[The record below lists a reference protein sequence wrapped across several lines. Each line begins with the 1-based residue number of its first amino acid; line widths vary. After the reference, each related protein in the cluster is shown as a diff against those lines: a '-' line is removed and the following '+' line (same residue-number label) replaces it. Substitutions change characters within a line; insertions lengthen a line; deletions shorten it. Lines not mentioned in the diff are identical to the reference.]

1 MNALSRP
8 CGPSG
13 RRVFRRCTE
22 PGSNGVSRCSTRRY
36 RPSSPTPWHG
46 ARASWSAMSCRT
58 ATCVSCPWS
67 ARPEPA
73 LWLKRHGKRPGG
85 SLFPLQPVLGWLS
98 GSCRRVCVET
108 WRGRAYRW
116 RRLHLR
122 TATRPFRHLVG
133 RRSVPP
139 RILAIGQQTGRER
152 PRVLNAVVA
161 QGAGGVAHVL
171 SAAGP
176 TIWPAACEELVVTT
190 ATDTRRRASRVAPQ
204 GPRARCHHTS

>member
-1 MNALSRP
+1 
-8 CGPSG
+8 
-13 RRVFRRCTE
+13 VTE
-22 PGSNGVSRCSTRRY
+22 ETREETR
-36 RPSSPTPWHG
+36 
-46 ARASWSAMSCRT
+46 
-58 ATCVSCPWS
+58 
-67 ARPEPA
+67 
-73 LWLKRHGKRPGG
+73 G
-85 SLFPLQPVLGWLS
+85 SLFPLQPVLGWRS
-98 GSCRRVCVET
+98 GSCRRVCVDK

-122 TATRPFRHLVG
+122 TATRPFPHFVG

-176 TIWPAACEELVVTT
+176 TIWPAACEGLVVTT
-190 ATDTRRRASRVAPQ
+190 GTDTRRRASRVAPE
-204 GPRARCHHTS
+204 GLRARCHHTCRHRFLPSVAPALHLSSAASTRRPIVTGRALIVTLLSQGIWPRSQRVSRCL